1 MTIDRRNFIKLLSAG
16 AGVAGAAVIPMAAR
30 AAEIMPKQGK
40 RVVVVGA
47 GFGGTIAA
55 KYIRMMDPTIE
66 VVLIERNKSFVSC
79 PFSNLVIGGERTMDD
94 ITIKSYDKLA
104 SNFKIK
110 MVYEEVTAIDAEKME
125 VVTAAGSIKY
135 DRLIL
140 SPGIDFRFDEIEGYD
155 AATTP
160 EIMPHAWKAGPQT
173 VLLRKQLEAMKDGGT
188 VLLSVPLTPYRCPP
202 GPYERT
208 SMIAWYLKNHKPK
221 SKIIVLDANPD
232 ITSKAGL
239 FKKGWTKHY
248 GFGTEGGMVTYKG
261 AKKVTGVKP
270 KEMTVVVE
278 GIEDFKADVIN
289 VIPPQRAGA
298 IAVKAG
304 LVGPD
309 KNWCPVNPT
318 TFESTIAKNI
328 HVIGDASSA
337 GAMPKSGYSA
347 NSEAKV
353 CATNIVAL
361 MNGREPTDLSGI
373 NTCYSF
379 ITGKEAVSVAAV
391 YKVAEGKIIAVP
403 NSGGVSP
410 DLSELEAV
418 YADSWLR
425 NIMTEM
431 SS

>member
-16 AGVAGAAVIPMAAR
+16 AGVAGAAVLPMAAR
-30 AAEIMPKQGK
+30 AAEIMPKSGR

-47 GFGGTIAA
+47 GYGGTIAA

-79 PFSNLVIGGERTMDD
+79 PFSNLVIAGERQLDD
-94 ITIKSYDKLA
+94 ITIKSYDQLA
-104 SNFKIK
+104 SHYKIK
-110 MVYEEVTAIDAEKME
+110 MVFAEVTAVDPAAKE
-125 VVTAAGSIKY
+125 VVTSQGSIKY
-135 DRLIL
+135 DRLVM
-140 SPGIDFRFDEIEGYD
+140 SPGIDFRFEELEGYD

-173 VLLRKQLEAMKDGGT
+173 LLLRKQLESMKDGGT

-221 SKIIVLDANPD
+221 SKIVVLDANPD

-239 FKKGWTKHY
+239 FKKGWKKHY
-248 GFGTEGGMVTYKG
+248 DGMIDYKG
-261 AKKVTGVKP
+261 AKKVTAVKP

-278 GIEDFKADVIN
+278 GVEDFKADVVN

-309 KNWCPVNPT
+309 KNWCPVNPV
-318 TFESTIAKNI
+318 TFESTIHKDI
-328 HVIGDASSA
+328 HVIGDAAIA

-361 MNGREPTDLSGI
+361 MNGREPTELSGI

-379 ITGKEAVSVAAV
+379 ITGKEAVSVAGV

-425 NIMTEM
+425 NILTEM
-431 SS
+431 SA